1 MAIDVRER
9 VQDVTEN
16 TNSRNEEPRILDVS
30 KHRESAKKNFEDIEA
45 IKSFQ
50 KAWHIVTD
58 DNYLTLFGF
67 RRFRTAHLLNLRF
80 LEEEIDKI
88 DHQIFQAGLKLGN
101 TPSAIDRLG
110 LEHAKR
116 DLNPQGAEDII
127 SQELVTKL
135 RDLLK
140 QYGILDNP
148 SSCRIGLTNRT
159 MKTRV

>member
-1 MAIDVRER
+1 MATDVRER
-9 VQDVTEN
+9 VQDVTKIA
-16 TNSRNEEPRILDVS
+16 NSRNGVSRILDVS
-30 KHRESAKKNFEDIEA
+30 EHREHAKKNIEDIEA
-45 IKSFQ
+45 IESFQ

-80 LEEEIDKI
+80 LEEEIARI

-116 DLNPQGAEDII
+116 DLDPQGAEEII
-127 SQELVTKL
+127 SQKLVTKL

-140 QYGILDNP
+140 QYGI
-148 SSCRIGLTNRT
+148 
-159 MKTRV
+159 